1 MYRETIKQL
10 EAWKESPNRKP
21 LILRGARQVGKTWLA
36 MEFGRTCY
44 RQCAYISM
52 DENERM
58 EEVFREAFD
67 VDRIITSLE
76 IEAGFKID
84 PGQTLIIFD
93 EIQEIPRALK
103 SLKYF
108 QEKAPQYHIIAAGS
122 LLGIALHEGTSFPV
136 GKVDFCDLYPLTF
149 REFLLACGEEQ
160 LLEVLDNNDFDMM
173 RVFRTKY
180 IDYLKYYYYVGG
192 MPEAVLEFIQNKDFK
207 AVRDIQNKLLYA
219 YENDLSK
226 HAPREIVTRIRMLW
240 NSIPAQLTKEN
251 KKFIYGIIREGA
263 RAREY
268 EVAITWLMDVGLV
281 YKINRVKKPDFPLR
295 AYQDFS
301 AFKLFVADI
310 GLLGAMSRLDAKVI
324 LEGSR
329 LFEEFK
335 GALTEQYVLQQ
346 LIVNPE
352 NDIFY
357 WSAPNSGAEL
367 DFLIQTDEKI
377 VPIEVKAEENLQAK
391 SLKAFTQKYG
401 IKDAIRTSMSDYRK
415 EERLVNFPL
424 YNIGNLNRYLAG
436 EQLNSIGQQNAGT
449 VPLWE
454 ERET

>member
-1 MYRETIKQL
+1 MYREAIKQL
-10 EAWKESPNRKP
+10 ELWKSEPSRKP
-21 LILRGARQVGKTWLA
+21 LVLRGARQVGKTWL
-36 MEFGRTCY
+36 MQEFGNLY
-44 RQCAYISM
+44 YENVAYISM

-58 EEVFREAFD
+58 TEVFREAFD
-67 VDRIITSLE
+67 IGRIIEMLE
-76 IEAGFKID
+76 IEVGFKIN
-84 PGQTLIIFD
+84 PEKTLIIFD

-108 QEKAPQYHIIAAGS
+108 QEKAPEYHIIAAGS

-149 REFLLACGEEQ
+149 REFLLACGEEK
-160 LLEVLDNNDFDMM
+160 LVEILDRYDWDTMQ
-173 RVFRTKY
+173 VFKTKY
-180 IDYLKYYYYVGG
+180 VDYLKYYYYVGG
-192 MPEAVLEFIQNKDFK
+192 MPEAVLEFTTNRDVKR
-207 AVRDIQNKLLYA
+207 VRDVQNRLLYA

-240 NSIPAQLTKEN
+240 NSIPTQLAKEN
-251 KKFIYGIIREGA
+251 KKFIYGLIREGA

-281 YKINRVKKPDFPLR
+281 YRINRVKKPDFPLR

-301 AFKLFVADI
+301 AFKLFIVDI
-310 GLLGAMSRLDAKVI
+310 GLLGAMSRLDAKII
-324 LEGSR
+324 LDGNR

-357 WSAPNSGAEL
+357 WSAENATSEL
-367 DFLIQTDEKI
+367 DFLIQTDDRI
-377 VPIEVKAEENLQAK
+377 VPMEVKAEENLQAK
-391 SLKAFTQKYG
+391 SLKVFMQKY
-401 IKDAIRTSMSDYRK
+401 KVENAVRVSMSCFREQDW
-415 EERLVNFPL
+415 LTNFPL
-424 YNIGNLNRYLAG
+424 YNIGNLNQYLKR
-436 EQLNSIGQQNAGT
+436 I
-449 VPLWE
+449 
-454 ERET
+454 

>member
-1 MYRETIKQL
+1 MYRDAIKQL
-10 EAWKESPNRKP
+10 ELWQKNPDRKP
-21 LILRGARQVGKTWLA
+21 LIIRGARQVGKTWL
-36 MEFGRTCY
+36 MKEFGKTHY
-44 RQCAYISM
+44 EACAYISM

-58 EEVFREAFD
+58 ENVFREAFD
-67 VDRIITSLE
+67 IDRIIASLE
-76 IEAGFKID
+76 IEVGFKID
-84 PGQTLIIFD
+84 PERTLIIFD

-108 QEKAPQYHIIAAGS
+108 QETAPQYQIIAAGS

-149 REFLLACGEEQ
+149 REFLRACGEEQ
-160 LLEVLDNNDFDMM
+160 LLAVLDKNDFDLMK
-173 RVFRTKY
+173 VFKTKY

-192 MPEAVLEFIQNKDFK
+192 MPEVVLDYVTKRDLK
-207 AVRDIQNKLLYA
+207 RVRNIQNKLLYA

-226 HAPREIVTRIRMLW
+226 HAPKEIVTRIRMLW
-240 NSIPAQLTKEN
+240 NSIPAQLAKEN
-251 KKFIYGIIREGA
+251 KKFIYGLVREGA

-268 EVAITWLMDVGLV
+268 EVAITWLMDVGLI
-281 YKINRVKKPDFPLR
+281 YKVNRVNKPDFPLR

-301 AFKLFVADI
+301 AFKLFILDI
-310 GLLGAMSRLDAKVI
+310 GLLGAMSRLDARII
-324 LEGSR
+324 LEGNR

-346 LIVNPE
+346 LLVVPE

-357 WSAPNSGAEL
+357 WSAENATAEL

-391 SLKAFTQKYG
+391 SLKVFTEKYG
-401 IKDAIRTSMSDYRK
+401 MKEAIRTSMSDFR
-415 EERLVNFPL
+415 EQEWMVNFPL
-424 YNIGNLNRYLAG
+424 YNIGNLNHYL
-436 EQLNSIGQQNAGT
+436 
-449 VPLWE
+449 E
-454 ERET
+454 EV